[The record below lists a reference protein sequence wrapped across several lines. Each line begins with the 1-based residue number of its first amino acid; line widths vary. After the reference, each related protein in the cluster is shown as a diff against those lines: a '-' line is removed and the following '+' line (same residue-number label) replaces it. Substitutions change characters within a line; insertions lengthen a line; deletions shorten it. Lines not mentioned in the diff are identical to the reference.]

1 MAIALLYRG
10 DVCPKDMIDAVL
22 HIKNHYKPKMV
33 EWAPSGFKL
42 GCNRQEPVYDEECI
56 FEPTSRMVTRV
67 VNNTIVFEQL
77 ENFCSTF
84 DHMYAFRSFVHW
96 YNRFGMEE
104 DEFTEARTHI
114 EKLIREY
121 KTIHILGE

>member
-1 MAIALLYRG
+1 MLISTDFIEKFGLEDA
-10 DVCPKDMIDAVL
+10 KDFRNCW
-22 HIKNHYKPKMV
+22 NHQTTN
-33 EWAPSGFKL
+33 EIFSWAFKL
-42 GCNRQEPVYDEECI
+42 GCNRQQPTFDEECI
-56 FEPTSRMVTRV
+56 FEATSRQVTRV
-67 VNNTIVFEQL
+67 VNNTVVYEQM

-104 DEFTEARTHI
+104 DEFAEARTHI